1 MEPNIIHL
9 CRILGTQ
16 WQLAWQPGN
25 TLVVDESVY
34 EYLGASPCH
43 VYIPRKPHPNGIMS
57 YGISGYTSVL
67 KLPMLLDLEPWVPSN
82 KLSARDSAKALVDR
96 TRASHPTL
104 QLHVV
109 MDSAFGS
116 FGDVAFYHSK
126 GVSVTTSMAEN
137 KKPWLW
143 DLLSYQCPLEAG
155 RTALLPMDGTDDHFL
170 ASLYR
175 TKSDS
180 GKTIDIRTITSAFDF
195 AKPENPEDEV
205 ESVVERRVN
214 GLGLFEYRTNWTD
227 GSTTWQQ
234 ARSFMDDDGTFN
246 FNWLEKAEDVDVQ
259 AAVTDLTADELM
271 ELCDRQSWKV
281 DSVIQLLTYFCLNL
295 CLK

>member
-1 MEPNIIHL
+1 MAPNIINL

-67 KLPMLLDLEPWVPSN
+67 RLPMLLDLEPWVPSN
-82 KLSARDSAKALVDR
+82 KLSARDSAKALVER
-96 TRASHPTL
+96 TRAAHPTL

-116 FGDVAFYHSK
+116 FGDVPLYHSK
-126 GVSVTTSMAEN
+126 AVSVTTSMAEN
-137 KKPWLW
+137 KKSWLW
-143 DLLSYQCPLEAG
+143 DLLGYQCPLEAG
-155 RTALLPMDGTDDHFL
+155 RTALFPMDGTDDYFL

-180 GKTIDIRTITSAFDF
+180 GKTIDIRTVTSAFDF
-195 AKPENPEDEV
+195 TKPENPEDEV
-205 ESVVERRVN
+205 VSVGERREN
-214 GLGLFEYRTNWTD
+214 ANGLFEYHTNWTD
-227 GSTTWQQ
+227 GSATWQQ

-246 FNWLEKAEDVDVQ
+246 FNWLEKAENEDVQ
-259 AAVTDLTADELM
+259 AALRDLTADELM

-281 DSVIQLLTYFCLNL
+281 HLIIHFKSHFRLNL
-295 CLK
+295 CFK